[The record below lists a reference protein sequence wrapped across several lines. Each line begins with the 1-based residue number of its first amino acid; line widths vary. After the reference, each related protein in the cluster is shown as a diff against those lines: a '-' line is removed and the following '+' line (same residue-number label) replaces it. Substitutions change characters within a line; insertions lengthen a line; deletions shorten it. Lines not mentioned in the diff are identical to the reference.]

1 MKPWIWVGMV
11 VVTVAIGATGCTF
24 TRAGYKSA
32 AHTVVRTDG
41 KFEVRDYAPLRL
53 AETSMSGDEN
63 GGFSRLF
70 NFISGKNASSQK
82 IAMTTPVFMERPV
95 GSQSGSMAFV
105 LPEDLQQPP
114 TPSQTNIWLREV
126 PGGRFAVHRFA
137 APRPDP
143 KREAIAASE
152 LRVWMEQEKLGPTG
166 EPIFAYFD
174 PPWIP
179 RWFRRNEVM
188 LRVISPTPA
197 L

>member
-1 MKPWIWVGMV
+1 MKPWIWVGIAA
-11 VVTVAIGATGCTF
+11 VTLGMGVTGCTV
-24 TRAGYKSA
+24 TRAGYGTA

-53 AETSMSGDEN
+53 AETSMGRDEN

-70 NFISGKNASSQK
+70 DFISGKNAASQK
-82 IAMTTPVFMERPV
+82 IAMTTPVLMERGS

-105 LPEDLQQPP
+105 LPQDLQSPP
-114 TPSQTNIWLREV
+114 TPSQTNVWVREL

-143 KREAIAASE
+143 KREGAAATT
-152 LRVWMEQEKLGPTG
+152 LRTWMEQENLSPTG

-188 LRVISPTPA
+188 LRVVSPTPA
-197 L
+197 P